1 MTLRADY
8 LVDRRKLKRSITLW
22 RILTV
27 VAVLALVAGIVLQ
40 NEKIAAALDYKP
52 HIARVEVT
60 GLIREDRDRDEML
73 KKIAKA
79 NSVKAVI
86 LRVNSPGGTAIGGEA
101 LHNALLDLGKKKPVV
116 AVFSTVATSAAYMA
130 GIASD
135 HIVARGGTITGSVGV
150 ILQWAEVT
158 ELMNKLGIK
167 MEEVKSGYLKAV
179 PSPFQPLDSA
189 GRELT
194 REMVDEA
201 HKWFIGLVAER
212 RSIDPANVPGLA
224 EGRIY
229 SGRQALDLKLIDQI
243 GGEDEAIKWLEEKR
257 QVQKNL
263 TVIDW
268 ETEDS
273 SESSWLRGMAK
284 TLASWTGIPLSTVES
299 VLGPGS
305 VLERVQL
312 DGLVSVW
319 HAQGER

>member
-22 RILTV
+22 RVLTV
-27 VAVLALVAGIVLQ
+27 FAVLALVATIVLQ
-40 NEKIAAALDYKP
+40 NDRLAAAIGYRP
-52 HIARVEVT
+52 HVARMEIS
-60 GLIREDRDRDEML
+60 GIIRADHDRLRML
-73 KKIAKA
+73 KKIAESD
-79 NSVKAVI
+79 SVKAVV
-86 LRVNSPGGTAIGGEA
+86 LRINSPGGTAIGGEA
-101 LHNALLDLGKKKPVV
+101 LHNALLKVREKKPVV

-158 ELMNKLGIK
+158 ELMDKLGIR
-167 MEEVKSGYLKAV
+167 MEEVKSGALKAV
-179 PSPFQPLDSA
+179 PSPFSPLDEA

-201 HKWFIGLVAER
+201 QNWFVALVGKS
-212 RSIDPANVPGLA
+212 RSIDPRSVPGLT

-229 SGRQALDLKLIDQI
+229 SGRQALDHKLIDQI
-243 GGEDEAIKWLEEKR
+243 GGEEDAIAWLEKERGIEKDL
-257 QVQKNL
+257 KI
-263 TVIDW
+263 IDW
-268 ETEDS
+268 EVED
-273 SESSWLRGMAK
+273 ESGTSLLSGMARI
-284 TLASWTGIPLSTVES
+284 LAEWTGFPASAVES
-299 VLGPGS
+299 ALGGNS

-319 HAQGER
+319 HAQRAR